1 VPPRSIQAVVLALP
15 VFPTGALRALDDVA
29 VVSIGHRGGTAL
41 CRLIW
46 RRSRSFPNGHRMPEP
61 AAARRGSGWWGTAG
75 QNCVQDSCPQRDGHC
90 WGVIMGDGDEGLA
103 AADAFV
109 FFGATGDLAHK
120 MIFPALYQM
129 VRRGMLDVPV
139 IGVASSNWGLPQLR
153 DYARDSIARTD
164 TGVDDGDALERLLSL
179 LGYVDGDY
187 GDPSTF
193 NALRRALG
201 GSRRPAHYLAI
212 PPSLFATVIQG
223 LSGAGLTH
231 EARAIVEK
239 PFGRDLASARELNR
253 IVRSAFPESAIF
265 RIDHF
270 LGKEEIMNLLYFRFA
285 NSFLEPIWNR
295 NYVACVQITLAEQIG
310 VQGRGA
316 FYETAG
322 CLRDVVENH
331 LFQVVALL
339 AMEPPAY
346 QGMAAVQSE
355 KFNVFKAMRPL
366 SADDVVRGQFT
377 GYRDELGVAK
387 DSDVET
393 FCALRLF
400 IDSWRWAGVPWYL
413 RSGKCLAETAAE
425 VLVELKQPPQ
435 ALFTD
440 SVPADGRANY
450 LRFRLAPNPVIAL
463 AARVKHPGEEF
474 VGDQRELLLLNA
486 QPNEEQPYERLLG
499 DAMAGAGALFTREDT
514 VEAAWAVVDPVL
526 EVHGSAHPYPPGGWG
541 PKHADRLIRP
551 HGRWHNPVPD
561 PTPRH

>member
-1 VPPRSIQAVVLALP
+1 
-15 VFPTGALRALDDVA
+15 
-29 VVSIGHRGGTAL
+29 
-41 CRLIW
+41 
-46 RRSRSFPNGHRMPEP
+46 M
-61 AAARRGSGWWGTAG
+61 
-75 QNCVQDSCPQRDGHC
+75 
-90 WGVIMGDGDEGLA
+90 MGDSDEGLA

-120 MIFPALYQM
+120 MIFPALFQM
-129 VRRGMLDVPV
+129 VKRGMLHVPV
-139 IGVASSNWGLPQLR
+139 IGVASSKWGLPQLR

-164 TGVDDGDALERLLSL
+164 TGIDDVDAFDRLLSL
-179 LGYVDGDY
+179 LGYVDGNYD
-187 GDPSTF
+187 DPSTF
-193 NALRRALG
+193 NALQRALG

-212 PPSLFATVIQG
+212 PPSLFATVIEG

-231 EARAIVEK
+231 DARIIVEK

-253 IVRSAFPESAIF
+253 IVRSAFPEPAIF

-295 NYVACVQITLAEQIG
+295 NYVACVQITLAEKIG

-346 QGMAAVQSE
+346 QGMGAVQTE

-377 GYRDELGVAK
+377 GYRDEVGVAK

-413 RSGKCLAETAAE
+413 RSGKCLAETSAE
-425 VLVELKQPPQ
+425 VLVELKPPPQ
-435 ALFTD
+435 ALFAD
-440 SVPADGRANY
+440 SAPTDGRANY
-450 LRFRLAPNPVIAL
+450 LRFGLAPNPVIAL

-499 DAMAGAGALFTREDT
+499 DALAGAGALFTREDT
-514 VEAAWAVVDPVL
+514 IEAAWAVVDPVL
-526 EVHGSAHPYPPGGWG
+526 ETHDRAHLYPPGSWG
-541 PKHADRLIRP
+541 PKQADTLIAP

-561 PTPRH
+561 PTPGH